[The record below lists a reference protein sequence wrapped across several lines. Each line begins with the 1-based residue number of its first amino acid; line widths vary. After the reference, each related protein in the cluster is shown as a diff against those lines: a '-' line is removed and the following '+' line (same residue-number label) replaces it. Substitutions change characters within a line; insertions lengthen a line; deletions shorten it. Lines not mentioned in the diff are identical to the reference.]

1 MLVNH
6 YSTPVTIRPVSTA
19 DRNPNVSRLA
29 CAPGSCIQSAVV
41 HMHARALTSRET
53 PRDCL
58 RKHASDWYAHLQTLL
73 EILHRV
79 REPIPPLTC
88 THFYIPLRKKTASPF
103 TIQTYG
109 FMQKFNTR
117 CTFINSDIS
126 HLCRSSAHIQHWNLL
141 LACNQRV
148 SR

>member
-73 EILHRV
+73 EILHSNLHTFLHSSEKKNR
-79 REPIPPLTC
+79 IA
-88 THFYIPLRKKTASPF
+88 FYYT
-103 TIQTYG
+103 
-109 FMQKFNTR
+109 
-117 CTFINSDIS
+117 DI
-126 HLCRSSAHIQHWNLL
+126 RIYAKIQHTLHFHQLWYLSSL
-141 LACNQRV
+141 PKLRAYSTLEFTACV
-148 SR
+148 